1 MDMWN
6 KWRYNCSV
14 SLKYHTHFF
23 TSVDLTDVI
32 RWPTW
37 AHSSRWS
44 KRTAFRRT
52 VPFRKEED
60 GAGRRGCARDDVWR
74 QRGHYVRRSSRRS
87 HIGRPSR
94 PLSIDYRRWV
104 KIFFQKKKKGKKTR
118 TCPVQPTRFS
128 SIRLPTFFFLF
139 PGIKRIH
146 LHTEKG
152 RTRQQRKLK
161 MKHTRKSWRKRRK
174 FQWDFDAFENAAA
187 SDATQNHIQKGALIS
202 LERPALRRD
211 VIKCKCFWYS
221 SNHLLYCTYVACR
234 RRCVMMTVY
243 ISSSWKYSREFSNWL
258 LWLVVIIIIVEAIL
272 F

>member
-1 MDMWN
+1 MWN
-6 KWRYNCSV
+6 KWRYNCSLA
-14 SLKYHTHFF
+14 LKYHTHFF

-104 KIFFQKKKKGKKTR
+104 KIFFQKKKKRKENTDVSRATNTILLYSIAHIFFSFSGNKAHPFAHGKGAHPPAAETQNETHTQKLKEKKKIPMRLWCLWKCCRLWCNTKSHTKR
-118 TCPVQPTRFS
+118 CPYIFRETSSPTWCNQVQVFLIFFKS
-128 SIRLPTFFFLF
+128 SFILYLCRLPSAMCNDD
-139 PGIKRIH
+139 GIYK
-146 LHTEKG
+146 
-152 RTRQQRKLK
+152 QQLK
-161 MKHTRKSWRKRRK
+161 
-174 FQWDFDAFENAAA
+174 
-187 SDATQNHIQKGALIS
+187 I
-202 LERPALRRD
+202 
-211 VIKCKCFWYS
+211 
-221 SNHLLYCTYVACR
+221 
-234 RRCVMMTVY
+234 
-243 ISSSWKYSREFSNWL
+243 
-258 LWLVVIIIIVEAIL
+258 
-272 F
+272 